1 MLLNNS
7 KWYPPN
13 KAKAMYSIFSGKHGF
28 LILGHLI
35 KTITLPS
42 TQNPNLLSAGI
53 EQSTNHES
61 ETLHRQSIGNGT
73 SEVPMF

>member
-1 MLLNNS
+1 
-7 KWYPPN
+7 
-13 KAKAMYSIFSGKHGF
+13 MYSIFSGKHGF

-61 ETLHRQSIGNGT
+61 ETL
-73 SEVPMF
+73 